1 MSCFVHQSD
10 QILGSKDG
18 DGGER
23 QLAARN
29 LHLYNN
35 WSSNFSLLIGRELWS
50 IRIQIMEIMWW
61 WQDFFSFSLLQEW
74 LRNFAG
80 HGRKDLSMLLKKN
93 QHFSM
98 VDTLIN
104 HRIDIKTLQWKHS
117 PAAHGSTWVLN
128 ILTSFLW
135 SITAQTIVNSCQFV
149 NFLCKW

>member
-1 MSCFVHQSD
+1 MSCFVHQSS
-10 QILGSKDG
+10 IETLGFKDG
-18 DGGER
+18 DGGKR
-23 QLAARN
+23 QPAARH
-29 LHLYNN
+29 LHPYNN

-50 IRIQIMEIMWW
+50 TRIQIMEIMWW
-61 WQDFFSFSLLQEW
+61 WHDFFSFSLLQEW

-117 PAAHGSTWVLN
+117 PAAQGSTWVLN
-128 ILTSFLW
+128 ILTSFPW
-135 SITAQTIVNSCQFV
+135 SITAQTMVNSCQFV
-149 NFLCKW
+149 NFLS